1 LEPAT
6 ITTVLGSRV
15 KAAGTNAGPLVD
27 EKQLV
32 LVFFAWRGFPGA
44 GKIRAG
50 EETWLGKNICVR
62 ELNTSAADP

>member
-32 LVFFAWRGFPGA
+32 LVFFAWRGFPQALVKSEPGRKLGSA
-44 GKIRAG
+44 KI
-50 EETWLGKNICVR
+50 
-62 ELNTSAADP
+62 SAFGS